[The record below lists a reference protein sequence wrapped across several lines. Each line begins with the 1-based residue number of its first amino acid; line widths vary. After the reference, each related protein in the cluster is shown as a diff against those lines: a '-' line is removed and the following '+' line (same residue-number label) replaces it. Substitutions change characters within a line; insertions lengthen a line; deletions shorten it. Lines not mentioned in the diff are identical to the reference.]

1 MKKLAFAAA
10 IALCGVFSTH
20 AMAAETKPIYA
31 IDKDSMKSFCKNSE
45 GQYYDT
51 EGGGYGC
58 HAQGGKTTKE
68 CGKDG
73 KCVHISW
80 DELVVPTSPRSRS
93 PCRPAGCCANPARAC
108 RATIRRRPAR
118 RQRRRPDAFSKAR
131 PNTDPAARGQPNFR
145 LALLMHAPEARG
157 AIYFLDIRCDT
168 IRGAVFVNGLLASGP
183 RPIVVHYDKTTGRH
197 LAIKIG

>member
-10 IALCGVFSTH
+10 IALCGMFSTH

-80 DELVVPTSPRSRS
+80 DELVVPTSPKK
-93 PCRPAGCCANPARAC
+93 P
-108 RATIRRRPAR
+108 
-118 RQRRRPDAFSKAR
+118 F
-131 PNTDPAARGQPNFR
+131 
-145 LALLMHAPEARG
+145 ALPTG
-157 AIYFLDIRCDT
+157 
-168 IRGAVFVNGLLASGP
+168 GLLREPGAGLPGNNPSQ
-183 RPIVVHYDKTTGRH
+183 TGAPTAPSAGRI
-197 LAIKIG
+197 L